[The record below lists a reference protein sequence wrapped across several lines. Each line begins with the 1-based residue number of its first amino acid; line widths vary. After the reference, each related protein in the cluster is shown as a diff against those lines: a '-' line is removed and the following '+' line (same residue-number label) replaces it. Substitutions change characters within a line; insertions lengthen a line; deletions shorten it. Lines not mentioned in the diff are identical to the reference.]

1 MNLANVLGEIS
12 NERLRQDEKWGEQN
26 HGFDR
31 WFKILGEELGEAC
44 RASLEADAAQ
54 GEKLS
59 AVLRRAEHLRNMRV
73 EMIQAAAVLIAAIEC
88 GDRNEWWP
96 S

>member
-1 MNLANVLGEIS
+1 MKSVIGAIAE
-12 NERLRQDEKWGEQN
+12 ERARQDKKWGEQN

-31 WFKILGEELGEAC
+31 WYKILGEELGEAC

-59 AVLRRAEHLRNMRV
+59 AVLRRAEHLCNMRV
-73 EMIQAAAVLIAAIEC
+73 ELIQAAALLVAMIEC

-96 S
+96 NE